1 MLEKASQLYRQFIDK
16 AGSDPVFADAVKR
29 AKERSVDI
37 DDTVK
42 FIKEGE
48 AAKNAPPPPSTPPPT
63 PPAGAKKP

>member
-1 MLEKASQLYRQFIDK
+1 M
-16 AGSDPVFADAVKR
+16 FADAVKR